1 MAPGTGESTDRVYVD
16 RKGSPLRERAR
27 GRGLPTINNR
37 MPCRGHIHTKRVCA
51 LAHPT
56 FPDGSMISRALPFVC
71 FLLLSVLPA
80 PAVAQ
85 QFTPFSGSGQP
96 GDRNRGGFGDSI
108 EAEVFLGALQAIRDF
123 GLSGEDSAELWEK
136 AIRGLIRELDDPYA
150 DVLTPDQVRAFE
162 EESTGNYA
170 GIGVQITELN
180 ERVTITAVF
189 RNTPADQE
197 GLLVG
202 DWIVEVDG
210 QDATDWTVSEA
221 SNNIRGEIGTTVE
234 VKVQR
239 EGIAQPIPV
248 RIRRDQV
255 HIPAVTSE
263 RIFGDVGY
271 ILLDRVARNS
281 AAEVDSVLAE
291 LDDTRGIILDLRRNP
306 GGYLDESLN
315 LADLFLDRGS
325 TLVTTRSRT
334 PGLAGQ
340 VREESAF
347 ARRPARI
354 ADKPLII
361 LVDRFSA
368 SASEIV
374 AGALQDHDR
383 AIVIG
388 ERTFGKGSV
397 QSVIPLPGDHMIRLT
412 SGEWFTPRGRSLNR
426 PRDRD
431 GRVIEPDSIPRFT
444 SEGGRTIWGGGGVYP
459 DMEIRPDTLTTGEQE
474 LFNAAITAE
483 IPLQQR
489 LQETAFRVAQRY
501 REAGEAPESFPG
513 SEVESFTQ
521 RLVEDGLDAGIL
533 TDETR
538 SYLSWQL
545 ERLLFERLELVGRS
559 LEVTARRDGA
569 LSKAV
574 ELLQAASTLEELLAM
589 VPEPDRPTVQAR
601 ATQGTEGAPGQE
613 SP

>member
-1 MAPGTGESTDRVYVD
+1 MVFRSL
-16 RKGSPLRERAR
+16 PL
-27 GRGLPTINNR
+27 
-37 MPCRGHIHTKRVCA
+37 VA
-51 LAHPT
+51 LL
-56 FPDGSMISRALPFVC
+56 IVAL
-71 FLLLSVLPA
+71 LPA
-80 PAVAQ
+80 PGLAQ
-85 QFTPFSGSGQP
+85 QFTPFSGSGEP
-96 GDRNRGGFGDSI
+96 GERNRGGLGDSI

-123 GLSGEDSAELWEK
+123 GLSGENTEELWEK

-189 RNTPADQE
+189 RNTPADRE

-210 QDATDWTVSEA
+210 QDATDWSVAEA

-334 PGLAGQ
+334 PGLTGQ

-354 ADKPLII
+354 QGKPLII

-383 AIVIG
+383 AVVIG

-431 GRVIEPDSIPRFT
+431 GRVVEPDSIPRFT

-489 LQETAFRVAQRY
+489 LQETAFQVAQRY
-501 REAGEAPESFPG
+501 REAGESPRTFPRQDVDAFL
-513 SEVESFTQ
+513 E
-521 RLVEDGLDAGIL
+521 RLLDDGLDPEVL

-538 SYLSWQL
+538 GYLTWQL
-545 ERLLFERLELVGRS
+545 ERTLFERLDLVGRS
-559 LEVTARRDGA
+559 LEVLSQRDGA
-569 LSKAV
+569 LSKAI
-574 ELLQAASTLEELLAM
+574 ELLQQASTLEELLAM
-589 VPEPDRPTVQAR
+589 VPEPDRPAIQAR
-601 ATQGTEGAPGQE
+601 AAPGSGGETDEE

>member
-1 MAPGTGESTDRVYVD
+1 MLSR
-16 RKGSPLRERAR
+16 SLPLVA
-27 GRGLPTINNR
+27 
-37 MPCRGHIHTKRVCA
+37 
-51 LAHPT
+51 
-56 FPDGSMISRALPFVC
+56 
-71 FLLLSVLPA
+71 FLLVALLPA
-80 PAVAQ
+80 PGSAQ

-96 GDRNRGGFGDSI
+96 GERSRGGLGDSI

-123 GLSGEDSAELWEK
+123 GLSGENTEELWEK

-189 RNTPADQE
+189 RNTPAHQE

-210 QDATDWTVSEA
+210 QDATDWSVAEA

-334 PGLAGQ
+334 PGLTGQ

-354 ADKPLII
+354 QGKPLII

-383 AIVIG
+383 AVVIG

-444 SEGGRTIWGGGGVYP
+444 SEAGRTIWGGGGVYP
-459 DMEIRPDTLTTGEQE
+459 DMEIRPDTLTTDEQE

-489 LQETAFRVAQRY
+489 IQETAFRVAQQY
-501 REAGEAPESFPG
+501 REAGESPRSFPAEEAEAFLG
-513 SEVESFTQ
+513 
-521 RLVEDGLDAGIL
+521 RLVEDGLDSQVL
-533 TDETR
+533 NDETR
-538 SYLSWQL
+538 SYLNWQL
-545 ERLLFERLELVGRS
+545 ERILFERLELMGRS
-559 LEVTARRDGA
+559 LEVLSQRDAA

-574 ELLQAASTLEELLAM
+574 ELLQQASSLEELLAM
-589 VPEPDRPTVQAR
+589 VPEPDRPSIQAR
-601 ATQGTEGAPGQE
+601 AAPGSGGETDEE